1 MDDLQLQKVTAQER
15 RRLTPAVRIAL
26 AQLGEAGN
34 CARDAGRDP
43 WEFAVEIGTLGALG
57 VTAAAL
63 RWLVCRGYVEHARE
77 ITKPEDRVRQFRSSF
92 NLGFVKATC
101 FILTPAGMALAQD
114 ARTRSLSC
122 LAPEAVR
129 PAGQYADADA
139 SATVIPHWD
148 LERHVLSVG
157 NRVVKQFRVPSPNQE
172 AVLHAFQ
179 RDDWPPYIADPL
191 PAVSAPQHAKV
202 RLHDTIKCLNARQ
215 KNRLVRFRGDGQG
228 MGVLWELVA
237 EQAAQQAVQD
247 VGIRR
252 AA

>member
-1 MDDLQLQKVTAQER
+1 M
-15 RRLTPAVRIAL
+15 AV
-26 AQLGEAGN
+26 AG
-34 CARDAGRDP
+34 
-43 WEFAVEIGTLGALG
+43 
-57 VTAAAL
+57 
-63 RWLVCRGYVEHARE
+63 
-77 ITKPEDRVRQFRSSF
+77 S
-92 NLGFVKATC
+92 
-101 FILTPAGMALAQD
+101 
-114 ARTRSLSC
+114 RTRSLSC

-148 LERHVLSVG
+148 HERHVLSVG

-191 PAVSAPQHAKV
+191 PAVSAPRHAKV

-215 KNRLVRFRGDGQG
+215 KNRLVRFHGDGQG

-237 EQAAQQAVQD
+237 EQAAQQAVRMWASAGQPKPHFSRR
-247 VGIRR
+247 VGQGRATSGGTSQTASRLNSRLPGNRYPASDRTPTGCAVCSTHPTCRWIIPPKPSAARNRR
-252 AA
+252 GAASSRRWFASGQLVNRSAAGSQARGRPTRPTSRAMLTR